1 MKYIISTSLFA
12 TLIAVA
18 YFPIQTYTVLP
29 LTVAGISLG
38 WLLSRF
44 IGMYQELNLLK
55 EENLYFADSFQ
66 NIRSPISM
74 IHTPLKTIC
83 NDSCP
88 DNIKSQLLLTMRH
101 LDSLNA
107 HLGRLMN
114 WKLLF
119 IRSANMDIEEHELG
133 GFIKSKI
140 DTLKVHASG
149 KLLKIKIEMAFSYG
163 SVWID
168 PNKITP
174 VIEIFIM
181 NAIDNSLP
189 EKEIVLFITLN
200 HEHWEIKI
208 PGYGNG
214 GMLKS
219 VLCKKLMKL
228 CKGNIIINNSART
241 VSLRFPIK
249 YSGKEQ
255 SARTISHIERNKEEE
270 KVDSIFYKASLKRN
284 SSKPMVVIVD
294 SNEEFKAY
302 LERCLSGDFTV
313 RSFNN
318 GAEAL
323 TGIKEEY
330 PDLVICDTMLH
341 GMRGNELSSRL
352 KTSRETSIIPVIL
365 YGSHIDTD
373 QRSTR
378 EASLADTF
386 LQLPFN
392 IEDLKTEM
400 SVLIKNSRS
409 LRKAFLLKVFGEL
422 FLESDANEA
431 LNDNNHLFINQVKE
445 FVLRNVDNENL
456 TIDDIAA
463 NLCMS
468 RTAFFNKWKSL
479 TGEAPKFFIYRIRM
493 EKARELLESGKCSV
507 NVVPEMIGLKNLK
520 NFRHKYKE
528 YFGITPSE
536 SITKKR

>member
-18 YFPIQTYTVLP
+18 YFPIQTYSVLP

-44 IGMYQELNLLK
+44 IGVYQELNLLK
-55 EENLYFADSFQ
+55 EENQYFADSFQ

-74 IHTPLKTIC
+74 IHTPLKNIC

-88 DNIKSQLLLTMRH
+88 DNIKSELLLTMRH
-101 LDSLNA
+101 LDSLNT

-114 WKLLF
+114 LKLLF
-119 IRSANMDIEEHELG
+119 IHSANLDIEEHELG
-133 GFIKSKI
+133 GFLESKI

-149 KLLKIKIEMAFSYG
+149 KLLKIKIERTFSYG

-174 VIEIFIM
+174 LIEIFIM
-181 NAIDNSLP
+181 EAIDNSLS
-189 EKEIVLFITLN
+189 EKEIILSIALN

-208 PGYGNG
+208 SGYGKG
-214 GMLKS
+214 RILKS
-219 VLCKKLMKL
+219 ALSKKLLKM
-228 CKGNIIINNSART
+228 CNGEIIINNPERT
-241 VSLRFPIK
+241 VSLRFPVEH
-249 YSGKEQ
+249 SGKEQ
-255 SARTISHIERNKEEE
+255 AARTITQIDRNRKEE
-270 KVDSIFYKASLKRN
+270 KIDNIFYKASLKRN

-294 SNEEFKAY
+294 SNEEFNAY

-352 KTSRETSIIPVIL
+352 KTSRETSIIPIIL

-392 IEDLKTEM
+392 MEDLKTEM

-409 LRKAFLLKVFGEL
+409 LRKAFLQKVFGEL
-422 FLESDANEA
+422 FLESDANDT
-431 LNDNNHLFINQVKE
+431 LNENNHLFINQVKE

-536 SITKKR
+536 SILKK

>member
-18 YFPIQTYTVLP
+18 YFPIQTYSVLP

-74 IHTPLKTIC
+74 IHTPLKNIC

-88 DNIKSQLLLTMRH
+88 DNIKSELLLTMRH
-101 LDSLNA
+101 LDSLNT

-114 WKLLF
+114 LKLLF
-119 IRSANMDIEEHELG
+119 IHSANMDIEEHELG
-133 GFIKSKI
+133 GFLESKI

-149 KLLKIKIEMAFSYG
+149 KLLKIKIERTFSYG

-174 VIEIFIM
+174 LIEIFIM
-181 NAIDNSLP
+181 EAIDNSLP
-189 EKEIVLFITLN
+189 EKEIILFITLN

-208 PGYGNG
+208 SGYGKG
-214 GMLKS
+214 RILKS
-219 VLCKKLMKL
+219 ALSKKLLKM
-228 CKGNIIINNSART
+228 CNGEIIINNPERT
-241 VSLRFPIK
+241 VSLRFPVEH
-249 YSGKEQ
+249 SGKEQ
-255 SARTISHIERNKEEE
+255 AARTITQIDRNRKEE
-270 KVDSIFYKASLKRN
+270 KIDTIFYKASLKRN

-294 SNEEFKAY
+294 SNDEFNAY

-352 KTSRETSIIPVIL
+352 KTSRETSIIPIIL

-392 IEDLKTEM
+392 MEDLKTEM

-409 LRKAFLLKVFGEL
+409 LRKAFLQKVFGEL
-422 FLESDANEA
+422 FLESDANDT
-431 LNDNNHLFINQVKE
+431 LNENNHLFINQVKE

-456 TIDDIAA
+456 TIDDIAS

-536 SITKKR
+536 SILKK

>member
-18 YFPIQTYTVLP
+18 YFPIQTYSVLP

-55 EENLYFADSFQ
+55 EENQYFADSFQ

-74 IHTPLKTIC
+74 IHTPLKNIC

-88 DNIKSQLLLTMRH
+88 DNIKSELLLTMRH
-101 LDSLNA
+101 LDSLNT

-114 WKLLF
+114 LKLLF
-119 IRSANMDIEEHELG
+119 IHSANMDIEEHELG
-133 GFIKSKI
+133 GFLESKI

-149 KLLKIKIEMAFSYG
+149 KLLKIKIERTFSYG

-174 VIEIFIM
+174 LIEIFIM
-181 NAIDNSLP
+181 EAIDNSLP
-189 EKEIVLFITLN
+189 EKEIILSIALN

-208 PGYGNG
+208 SGYGKG
-214 GMLKS
+214 RILKS
-219 VLCKKLMKL
+219 ALSKKLLKM
-228 CKGNIIINNSART
+228 CNGEIIINNPERT
-241 VSLRFPIK
+241 VSLRFPVEH
-249 YSGKEQ
+249 SGKEQ
-255 SARTISHIERNKEEE
+255 AARTITQIDRNRKEE
-270 KVDSIFYKASLKRN
+270 KIDTIFYKASLKRN

-294 SNEEFKAY
+294 SNEEFNAY

-352 KTSRETSIIPVIL
+352 KTSRETSIIPIIL

-392 IEDLKTEM
+392 MEDLKTEM

-409 LRKAFLLKVFGEL
+409 LRKAFLQKVFGEL
-422 FLESDANEA
+422 FLESDANDT
-431 LNDNNHLFINQVKE
+431 LNENNHLFINQVKE

-463 NLCMS
+463 NLWMS

-536 SITKKR
+536 SILKK

>member
-18 YFPIQTYTVLP
+18 YFPIQTYSVLP

-66 NIRSPISM
+66 NIRNPISM
-74 IHTPLKTIC
+74 IHTPLKNIC

-88 DNIKSQLLLTMRH
+88 DNIKSELLLTMRH
-101 LDSLNA
+101 LDSLNT

-114 WKLLF
+114 LKLLF
-119 IRSANMDIEEHELG
+119 IHSANMDIEEHELG
-133 GFIKSKI
+133 GFLESKI

-149 KLLKIKIEMAFSYG
+149 KLLKIKIERTFSYG

-174 VIEIFIM
+174 LIEIFIM
-181 NAIDNSLP
+181 EAIDNSLP
-189 EKEIVLFITLN
+189 EKEIILSIALN

-208 PGYGNG
+208 SGYGKG
-214 GMLKS
+214 RILKS
-219 VLCKKLMKL
+219 ALSKKLLKM
-228 CKGNIIINNSART
+228 CNGEIIINNPERT
-241 VSLRFPIK
+241 VSLRFPVEH
-249 YSGKEQ
+249 SGKKQ
-255 SARTISHIERNKEEE
+255 AARTITQIDRNRKEE
-270 KVDSIFYKASLKRN
+270 KIDTIFYKASLKRN

-294 SNEEFKAY
+294 SNDEFNAY

-352 KTSRETSIIPVIL
+352 KTSRETSIIPIIL

-392 IEDLKTEM
+392 MEDLKTEM
-400 SVLIKNSRS
+400 SVLIKNNRS
-409 LRKAFLLKVFGEL
+409 LRKAFLQKVFGEL
-422 FLESDANEA
+422 FLESDANDT
-431 LNDNNHLFINQVKE
+431 LNENNHLFINQVKE

-536 SITKKR
+536 SILKK

>member
-55 EENLYFADSFQ
+55 EENQYFADSFQ

-74 IHTPLKTIC
+74 IHTPLKNIC

-88 DNIKSQLLLTMRH
+88 DNIKSELLLTMRH
-101 LDSLNA
+101 LDSLNT

-114 WKLLF
+114 LKLLF
-119 IRSANMDIEEHELG
+119 IHSANLDIEEHELG
-133 GFIKSKI
+133 GFLESKI
-140 DTLKVHASG
+140 DTLRVHASG
-149 KLLKIKIEMAFSYG
+149 KLLKIKIERTFSYG

-174 VIEIFIM
+174 LIEIFIM
-181 NAIDNSLP
+181 EAIDNSLP
-189 EKEIVLFITLN
+189 EKEIILSIALN

-208 PGYGNG
+208 AGYGKG
-214 GMLKS
+214 RILKS
-219 VLCKKLMKL
+219 ALSKKLLKM
-228 CKGNIIINNSART
+228 CNGEIIINNPERT
-241 VSLRFPIK
+241 VSLRFPVEH
-249 YSGKEQ
+249 SGKKQ
-255 SARTISHIERNKEEE
+255 AAHTITQIDRNREEE
-270 KVDSIFYKASLKRN
+270 KIDTIFYKASLKRN

-294 SNEEFKAY
+294 SNDEFNAY

-352 KTSRETSIIPVIL
+352 KTSRETSIIPIIL

-392 IEDLKTEM
+392 MEDLKTEM

-409 LRKAFLLKVFGEL
+409 LRKAFLQKVFGEL
-422 FLESDANEA
+422 FLESDANDT
-431 LNDNNHLFINQVKE
+431 LNENNHLFINQVKE

-536 SITKKR
+536 SILKK

>member
-18 YFPIQTYTVLP
+18 YFPIQTYSVLP

-44 IGMYQELNLLK
+44 IGVYQELNLLK
-55 EENLYFADSFQ
+55 EENQYFADSFQ

-74 IHTPLKTIC
+74 IHTPLKNIC

-88 DNIKSQLLLTMRH
+88 DNIKSELLLTMRH
-101 LDSLNA
+101 LDSLNT

-114 WKLLF
+114 LKLLF
-119 IRSANMDIEEHELG
+119 IHSANMDIEEHELG
-133 GFIKSKI
+133 GFLESKI

-149 KLLKIKIEMAFSYG
+149 KLLKIKIERTFSYG

-174 VIEIFIM
+174 LIEIFIM
-181 NAIDNSLP
+181 EAIDNSLP
-189 EKEIVLFITLN
+189 EKEIILSIALN
-200 HEHWEIKI
+200 REHWEIKI
-208 PGYGNG
+208 SGYGKG
-214 GMLKS
+214 RILKS
-219 VLCKKLMKL
+219 ALSKKLLKM
-228 CKGNIIINNSART
+228 CNGEIIINNPERT
-241 VSLRFPIK
+241 ASLRFPVEH
-249 YSGKEQ
+249 SGIEQ
-255 SARTISHIERNKEEE
+255 AARTISQIDRNRKEE
-270 KVDSIFYKASLKRN
+270 KIDTIFYKASLKRN

-294 SNEEFKAY
+294 SNDEFNAY

-352 KTSRETSIIPVIL
+352 KTSRETSIIPIIL

-392 IEDLKTEM
+392 MEDLKTEM

-409 LRKAFLLKVFGEL
+409 LRKAFLQKVFGEL
-422 FLESDANEA
+422 FLESDANDT
-431 LNDNNHLFINQVKE
+431 LNENNHLFINQVKE

-536 SITKKR
+536 SILKK

>member
-55 EENLYFADSFQ
+55 EENQYFADSFQ

-74 IHTPLKTIC
+74 IHTPLKNIC

-88 DNIKSQLLLTMRH
+88 DNIKSELLLTMRH
-101 LDSLNA
+101 LDSLNT

-114 WKLLF
+114 LKLLF
-119 IRSANMDIEEHELG
+119 IHSANLDIEEHELG
-133 GFIKSKI
+133 GFLESKI
-140 DTLKVHASG
+140 DTLRVHASG
-149 KLLKIKIEMAFSYG
+149 KLLKIKIERTFSYG

-174 VIEIFIM
+174 LIEIFIM
-181 NAIDNSLP
+181 EAIDNSLP
-189 EKEIVLFITLN
+189 EKEIILSIALN

-208 PGYGNG
+208 SGYGKG
-214 GMLKS
+214 RILKS
-219 VLCKKLMKL
+219 ALSKKLLKM
-228 CKGNIIINNSART
+228 CNGEIIINNPERT
-241 VSLRFPIK
+241 VSLRFPVEH
-249 YSGKEQ
+249 SGKEQ
-255 SARTISHIERNKEEE
+255 AARTITQIDRNRKEE
-270 KVDSIFYKASLKRN
+270 KIDTIFYKASLKRN

-294 SNEEFKAY
+294 SNEEFNAY

-352 KTSRETSIIPVIL
+352 KTSRETSIIPIIL

-392 IEDLKTEM
+392 MEDLKTEM

-409 LRKAFLLKVFGEL
+409 LRKAFLQKVFGEL
-422 FLESDANEA
+422 FLESDANDT
-431 LNDNNHLFINQVKE
+431 LNENNHLFINQVKE

-536 SITKKR
+536 SILKK

>member
-18 YFPIQTYTVLP
+18 YFPIQTYSVLP

-74 IHTPLKTIC
+74 IHTPLKNIC

-88 DNIKSQLLLTMRH
+88 DNIKSELLLTMRH
-101 LDSLNA
+101 LDSLNT

-114 WKLLF
+114 LKLLF
-119 IRSANMDIEEHELG
+119 IHSANMDIEEHELG
-133 GFIKSKI
+133 GFLESKI

-149 KLLKIKIEMAFSYG
+149 KLLKIKIERTFSYG

-174 VIEIFIM
+174 LIEIFIM
-181 NAIDNSLP
+181 EAIDNSLP
-189 EKEIVLFITLN
+189 EKEIILSITLN

-208 PGYGNG
+208 SGYGKG
-214 GMLKS
+214 RILKS
-219 VLCKKLMKL
+219 ALSKKLLKM
-228 CKGNIIINNSART
+228 CNGEIIINNPERT
-241 VSLRFPIK
+241 VSLRFPVEH
-249 YSGKEQ
+249 SGKKQ
-255 SARTISHIERNKEEE
+255 AAHTITQIDRNREEE
-270 KVDSIFYKASLKRN
+270 KIDTIFYKASLKRN

-294 SNEEFKAY
+294 SNDEFNAY

-352 KTSRETSIIPVIL
+352 KTSRETSIIPIIL

-392 IEDLKTEM
+392 MEDLKTEM

-409 LRKAFLLKVFGEL
+409 LRKAFLQKVFGEL
-422 FLESDANEA
+422 FLESDANDT
-431 LNDNNHLFINQVKE
+431 LNENNHLFINQVKE

-536 SITKKR
+536 SILKK

>member
-18 YFPIQTYTVLP
+18 YFPIQTYSVLP

-44 IGMYQELNLLK
+44 IGVYQELNLLK
-55 EENLYFADSFQ
+55 EENQYFADSFQ

-74 IHTPLKTIC
+74 IHTPLKNIC

-88 DNIKSQLLLTMRH
+88 DNIKSELLLTMRH
-101 LDSLNA
+101 LDSLNT

-114 WKLLF
+114 LKLLF
-119 IRSANMDIEEHELG
+119 IHSANMDIEEHELG
-133 GFIKSKI
+133 GFLESKI

-149 KLLKIKIEMAFSYG
+149 KLLKIKIERTFSYG

-174 VIEIFIM
+174 LIEIFIM
-181 NAIDNSLP
+181 EAIDNSLP
-189 EKEIVLFITLN
+189 EKEIILSIALN

-208 PGYGNG
+208 SGYGKG
-214 GMLKS
+214 RILKS
-219 VLCKKLMKL
+219 ALSKKLLKM
-228 CKGNIIINNSART
+228 CNGEIIINNPERT
-241 VSLRFPIK
+241 VSLRFPVEH
-249 YSGKEQ
+249 SGKEQ
-255 SARTISHIERNKEEE
+255 AARTITQIDRNRKEE
-270 KVDSIFYKASLKRN
+270 KIDTIFYKASLKRN

-294 SNEEFKAY
+294 SNDEFNAY

-352 KTSRETSIIPVIL
+352 KTSRETSIIPIIL

-373 QRSTR
+373 QRNTR

-392 IEDLKTEM
+392 MEDLKTEM

-409 LRKAFLLKVFGEL
+409 LRKAFLQKVFGEL
-422 FLESDANEA
+422 FLESDANDT
-431 LNDNNHLFINQVKE
+431 LNENNHLFINQVKE

-536 SITKKR
+536 SIQKK

>member
-18 YFPIQTYTVLP
+18 YFPIQTYSVLP

-74 IHTPLKTIC
+74 IHTPLKNIC

-88 DNIKSQLLLTMRH
+88 DNIKSELLLTMRH
-101 LDSLNA
+101 LDSLNT

-114 WKLLF
+114 LKLLF
-119 IRSANMDIEEHELG
+119 IHSANMDIEEHELG
-133 GFIKSKI
+133 GFLESKI

-149 KLLKIKIEMAFSYG
+149 KLLKIKIERTFSYG

-174 VIEIFIM
+174 LIEIFIM
-181 NAIDNSLP
+181 EAIDNSLP
-189 EKEIVLFITLN
+189 EKEIILFITLN

-208 PGYGNG
+208 SGYGKG
-214 GMLKS
+214 RILKS
-219 VLCKKLMKL
+219 ALSKKLLKM
-228 CKGNIIINNSART
+228 CNGEIIINNPERT
-241 VSLRFPIK
+241 VSLRFPVEH
-249 YSGKEQ
+249 SGKEQ
-255 SARTISHIERNKEEE
+255 AARTITQIDRNRKEE
-270 KVDSIFYKASLKRN
+270 KIDTIFYKASLKRN

-294 SNEEFKAY
+294 SNDEFNAY

-352 KTSRETSIIPVIL
+352 KTSRETSIIPIIL

-392 IEDLKTEM
+392 MEDLKTEM

-409 LRKAFLLKVFGEL
+409 LRKAFLQKVFGEL
-422 FLESDANEA
+422 FLESDANDT
-431 LNDNNHLFINQVKE
+431 LNENNHLFINQVKE

-536 SITKKR
+536 SILKK

>member
-18 YFPIQTYTVLP
+18 YFPIQTYSVLP

-44 IGMYQELNLLK
+44 IGVYQELNLLK
-55 EENLYFADSFQ
+55 EENQYFADSFQ

-74 IHTPLKTIC
+74 IHTPLKNIC

-88 DNIKSQLLLTMRH
+88 DNIKSELLLTMRH
-101 LDSLNA
+101 LDSLNT

-114 WKLLF
+114 LKLLF
-119 IRSANMDIEEHELG
+119 IHSANLDIEEHELG
-133 GFIKSKI
+133 GFLESKI
-140 DTLKVHASG
+140 DTLRVHASG
-149 KLLKIKIEMAFSYG
+149 KLLKIKIERTFSYG

-174 VIEIFIM
+174 LIEIFIM
-181 NAIDNSLP
+181 EAIDNSLP
-189 EKEIVLFITLN
+189 EKEIILFITLN

-208 PGYGNG
+208 SGYGKG
-214 GMLKS
+214 RILKS
-219 VLCKKLMKL
+219 ALSKKLLKM
-228 CKGNIIINNSART
+228 CNGEIIINNPERT
-241 VSLRFPIK
+241 VSLRFPVEH
-249 YSGKEQ
+249 SGKEQ
-255 SARTISHIERNKEEE
+255 AARTITQIDRNRKEE
-270 KVDSIFYKASLKRN
+270 KIDTIFYKASLKRN

-294 SNEEFKAY
+294 SNDEFNAY

-352 KTSRETSIIPVIL
+352 KTSRETSIIPIIL

-392 IEDLKTEM
+392 MEDLKTEM

-409 LRKAFLLKVFGEL
+409 LRKAFLQKVFGEL
-422 FLESDANEA
+422 FLESDANDT
-431 LNDNNHLFINQVKE
+431 LNENNHLFINQVKE

-456 TIDDIAA
+456 TIDDIAS

-536 SITKKR
+536 SILKK

>member
-74 IHTPLKTIC
+74 IHTPLKNIC

-88 DNIKSQLLLTMRH
+88 DNIKSELLLTMRH
-101 LDSLNA
+101 LDSLNT

-114 WKLLF
+114 LKLLF
-119 IRSANMDIEEHELG
+119 IHSANLDIEEHELG
-133 GFIKSKI
+133 GFLESKI
-140 DTLKVHASG
+140 DTLRVHASG
-149 KLLKIKIEMAFSYG
+149 KLLKIKIERTFSYG

-174 VIEIFIM
+174 LIEIFIM
-181 NAIDNSLP
+181 EAIDNSLP
-189 EKEIVLFITLN
+189 EKEIILSIALN

-208 PGYGNG
+208 SGYGKG
-214 GMLKS
+214 RILKS
-219 VLCKKLMKL
+219 ALSKKLLKM
-228 CKGNIIINNSART
+228 CNGEIIINNPERT
-241 VSLRFPIK
+241 VSLRFPVEH
-249 YSGKEQ
+249 SGKEQ
-255 SARTISHIERNKEEE
+255 AARTITQIDRNRKEE
-270 KVDSIFYKASLKRN
+270 KIDTIFYKASLKRN

-294 SNEEFKAY
+294 SNDEFNAY

-352 KTSRETSIIPVIL
+352 KTSRETSIIPIIL

-392 IEDLKTEM
+392 MEDLKTEM

-409 LRKAFLLKVFGEL
+409 LRKAFLQKVFGEL
-422 FLESDANEA
+422 FLESDANDT
-431 LNDNNHLFINQVKE
+431 LNENNHLFINQVKE

-536 SITKKR
+536 SIQKK

>member
-18 YFPIQTYTVLP
+18 YFPIQTYSVLP

-74 IHTPLKTIC
+74 IHTPLKNIC

-88 DNIKSQLLLTMRH
+88 DNIKSELLLTMRH
-101 LDSLNA
+101 LDSLNT

-114 WKLLF
+114 LKLLF
-119 IRSANMDIEEHELG
+119 IHSANMDIEEHELG
-133 GFIKSKI
+133 GFLKSKI

-149 KLLKIKIEMAFSYG
+149 KLLKIKIERTFSYG

-174 VIEIFIM
+174 LIEIFIM
-181 NAIDNSLP
+181 EAIDNSLP
-189 EKEIVLFITLN
+189 DKEIILSIALN

-208 PGYGNG
+208 AGYGKG
-214 GMLKS
+214 RILKS
-219 VLCKKLMKL
+219 ALSKKLLKM
-228 CKGNIIINNSART
+228 CNGEIIINNPERT
-241 VSLRFPIK
+241 VSLRFPVEH
-249 YSGKEQ
+249 SGKKQ
-255 SARTISHIERNKEEE
+255 AARTITQIDRNRKEE
-270 KVDSIFYKASLKRN
+270 KIDTIFYKASLKRN

-294 SNEEFKAY
+294 SNDEFNAY

-352 KTSRETSIIPVIL
+352 KTSRETSIIPIIL

-392 IEDLKTEM
+392 MEDLKTEM

-409 LRKAFLLKVFGEL
+409 LRKAFLQKVFGEL
-422 FLESDANEA
+422 FLESDANDT
-431 LNDNNHLFINQVKE
+431 LNENNHLFINQVKE

-536 SITKKR
+536 SILKK

>member
-18 YFPIQTYTVLP
+18 YFPIQTYSVLP

-74 IHTPLKTIC
+74 IHTPLKNIC

-88 DNIKSQLLLTMRH
+88 DNIKSELLLTMRH
-101 LDSLNA
+101 LDSLNT

-114 WKLLF
+114 LKLLF
-119 IRSANMDIEEHELG
+119 IHSANMDIEEHELG
-133 GFIKSKI
+133 GFLESKI

-149 KLLKIKIEMAFSYG
+149 KLLKIKIERTFSYG

-174 VIEIFIM
+174 LIEIFIM
-181 NAIDNSLP
+181 EAIDNSLP
-189 EKEIVLFITLN
+189 EKEIILSIALN

-208 PGYGNG
+208 SGYGKG
-214 GMLKS
+214 RILKS
-219 VLCKKLMKL
+219 ALSKKLLKM
-228 CKGNIIINNSART
+228 CNGEIIINNPERT
-241 VSLRFPIK
+241 VSLRFPVEH
-249 YSGKEQ
+249 SGKEQ
-255 SARTISHIERNKEEE
+255 TARTIAQIDRNRKEE
-270 KVDSIFYKASLKRN
+270 KIDTIFYKASLKRN

-294 SNEEFKAY
+294 SNDEFNAY

-352 KTSRETSIIPVIL
+352 KTSRETSIIPIIL

-392 IEDLKTEM
+392 MEDLKTEM

-409 LRKAFLLKVFGEL
+409 LRKAFLQKVFGEL
-422 FLESDANEA
+422 FLESDANDT
-431 LNDNNHLFINQVKE
+431 LNENNHLFINQVKE

-536 SITKKR
+536 SILKK

>member
-18 YFPIQTYTVLP
+18 YFPIQTYSVLP

-55 EENLYFADSFQ
+55 EENQYFADSFQ

-74 IHTPLKTIC
+74 IHTPLKNIC

-88 DNIKSQLLLTMRH
+88 DNIKSELLLTMRH
-101 LDSLNA
+101 LDSLNT

-114 WKLLF
+114 LKLLF
-119 IRSANMDIEEHELG
+119 IHSANMDIEEHELG
-133 GFIKSKI
+133 GFLESKI

-149 KLLKIKIEMAFSYG
+149 KLLKIKIERTFSYG

-174 VIEIFIM
+174 LIEIFIM
-181 NAIDNSLP
+181 EAIDNSLP
-189 EKEIVLFITLN
+189 EKEIILSIALN

-208 PGYGNG
+208 SGYGKG
-214 GMLKS
+214 RILKS
-219 VLCKKLMKL
+219 ALSKKLLKM
-228 CKGNIIINNSART
+228 CNGEIIINNPERT
-241 VSLRFPIK
+241 VSLRFPVEH
-249 YSGKEQ
+249 SGKEQ
-255 SARTISHIERNKEEE
+255 AARTITQIDRNRKEE
-270 KVDSIFYKASLKRN
+270 KIDTIFYKASLKRN

-294 SNEEFKAY
+294 SNEEFNAY
-302 LERCLSGDFTV
+302 LERCLSGDFTI

-352 KTSRETSIIPVIL
+352 KTSRETSIIPIIL

-392 IEDLKTEM
+392 MEDLKTEM

-409 LRKAFLLKVFGEL
+409 LRKAFLQKVFGEL
-422 FLESDANEA
+422 FLESDANDT
-431 LNDNNHLFINQVKE
+431 LNENNHLFINQVKE

-536 SITKKR
+536 SILKK

>member
-29 LTVAGISLG
+29 FTVAGISLG

-74 IHTPLKTIC
+74 IHTPLKNIC

-88 DNIKSQLLLTMRH
+88 DNIKSELLLTMRH
-101 LDSLNA
+101 LDSLNT

-114 WKLLF
+114 LKLLF
-119 IRSANMDIEEHELG
+119 IHSANLDIEEHELG
-133 GFIKSKI
+133 GFLESKI
-140 DTLKVHASG
+140 DTLRVHASG
-149 KLLKIKIEMAFSYG
+149 KLLKIKIERTFSYG

-174 VIEIFIM
+174 LIEIFIM
-181 NAIDNSLP
+181 EAIDNSLP
-189 EKEIVLFITLN
+189 EKEIILSIALN

-208 PGYGNG
+208 SGYGKG
-214 GMLKS
+214 RILKS
-219 VLCKKLMKL
+219 ALSKKLLKM
-228 CKGNIIINNSART
+228 CNGEIIINNPERT
-241 VSLRFPIK
+241 ASLRFPVEH
-249 YSGKEQ
+249 SGKEQ
-255 SARTISHIERNKEEE
+255 AARTITQIDRNRKEE
-270 KVDSIFYKASLKRN
+270 KIDTIFYKASLKRN

-294 SNEEFKAY
+294 SNDEFNAY

-352 KTSRETSIIPVIL
+352 KTSRETSIIPIIL

-392 IEDLKTEM
+392 MEDLKTEM

-409 LRKAFLLKVFGEL
+409 LRKAFLQKVFGEL
-422 FLESDANEA
+422 FLESDANDT
-431 LNDNNHLFINQVKE
+431 LNENNHLFINQVKE

-536 SITKKR
+536 SILKK

>member
-18 YFPIQTYTVLP
+18 YFPIQTYSVLP

-55 EENLYFADSFQ
+55 EENQYFADSFQ

-74 IHTPLKTIC
+74 IHTPLKNIC

-88 DNIKSQLLLTMRH
+88 DNIKSELLLTMRH
-101 LDSLNA
+101 LDSLNT

-114 WKLLF
+114 LKLLF
-119 IRSANMDIEEHELG
+119 IHSANMDIEEHELG
-133 GFIKSKI
+133 GFLESKI

-149 KLLKIKIEMAFSYG
+149 KLLKIKIERTFSYG

-174 VIEIFIM
+174 LIEIFIM
-181 NAIDNSLP
+181 EAIDNSLP
-189 EKEIVLFITLN
+189 EKEIILSIALN
-200 HEHWEIKI
+200 REHWEIKI
-208 PGYGNG
+208 SGYGKG
-214 GMLKS
+214 RILKS
-219 VLCKKLMKL
+219 ALSKKLLKM
-228 CKGNIIINNSART
+228 CNGEIIINNPERT
-241 VSLRFPIK
+241 ASLRFPVEH
-249 YSGKEQ
+249 SGIEQ
-255 SARTISHIERNKEEE
+255 AARTISQIDRNRKEE
-270 KVDSIFYKASLKRN
+270 KIDTIFYKASLKRN

-294 SNEEFKAY
+294 SNDEFNAY

-352 KTSRETSIIPVIL
+352 KTSRETSIIPIIL

-378 EASLADTF
+378 EASQADTF

-392 IEDLKTEM
+392 MEDLKTEM

-409 LRKAFLLKVFGEL
+409 LRKAFLQKVFGEL
-422 FLESDANEA
+422 FLESDANDT
-431 LNDNNHLFINQVKE
+431 LNENNHLFINQVKE

-536 SITKKR
+536 SILKK

>member
-18 YFPIQTYTVLP
+18 YFPIQTYSVLP

-74 IHTPLKTIC
+74 IHTPLKNIC

-88 DNIKSQLLLTMRH
+88 DNIKSELLLTMRH
-101 LDSLNA
+101 LDSLNT

-114 WKLLF
+114 LKLLF
-119 IRSANMDIEEHELG
+119 IHSANMDIEEHELG
-133 GFIKSKI
+133 GFLESKI

-149 KLLKIKIEMAFSYG
+149 KLLKIKIERTFSYG

-174 VIEIFIM
+174 LIEIFIM
-181 NAIDNSLP
+181 EAIDNSLP
-189 EKEIVLFITLN
+189 EKEIILSIALN
-200 HEHWEIKI
+200 REHWEIKI
-208 PGYGNG
+208 SGYGKG
-214 GMLKS
+214 RILKS
-219 VLCKKLMKL
+219 ALSKKLLKM
-228 CKGNIIINNSART
+228 CNGEIIINNPERT
-241 VSLRFPIK
+241 VSLRFPVEH
-249 YSGKEQ
+249 SGKEQ
-255 SARTISHIERNKEEE
+255 AARTITQIDRNRKEE
-270 KVDSIFYKASLKRN
+270 KIDTIFYKASLKRN

-294 SNEEFKAY
+294 SNDEFNAY

-318 GAEAL
+318 GADAL

-352 KTSRETSIIPVIL
+352 KTSRETSIIPIIL

-392 IEDLKTEM
+392 MEDLKTEM

-409 LRKAFLLKVFGEL
+409 LRKAFLQKVFGEL
-422 FLESDANEA
+422 FLESDANDT
-431 LNDNNHLFINQVKE
+431 LNENNHLFINQVKE

-536 SITKKR
+536 SILKK

>member
-18 YFPIQTYTVLP
+18 YFPIQTYSVLP

-44 IGMYQELNLLK
+44 IGVYQELNLLK
-55 EENLYFADSFQ
+55 EENQYFADSFQ

-74 IHTPLKTIC
+74 IHTPLKNIC

-88 DNIKSQLLLTMRH
+88 DNIKSELLLTMRH
-101 LDSLNA
+101 LDSLNT

-114 WKLLF
+114 LKLLF
-119 IRSANMDIEEHELG
+119 IHSANLDIEEHELG
-133 GFIKSKI
+133 GFLESKI

-149 KLLKIKIEMAFSYG
+149 KLLKIKIERTFSYG

-174 VIEIFIM
+174 LIEIFIM
-181 NAIDNSLP
+181 EAIDNSLS
-189 EKEIVLFITLN
+189 EKEIILSIALN

-208 PGYGNG
+208 SGYGKG
-214 GMLKS
+214 RILKS
-219 VLCKKLMKL
+219 ALSKKLLKM
-228 CKGNIIINNSART
+228 CNGEIIINNPERT
-241 VSLRFPIK
+241 VSLRFPVEH
-249 YSGKEQ
+249 SGKEQ
-255 SARTISHIERNKEEE
+255 AARTITQIDRNRKEE
-270 KVDSIFYKASLKRN
+270 KIDNIFYKASLKRN

-294 SNEEFKAY
+294 SNEEFNAY

-318 GAEAL
+318 GEEAL

-352 KTSRETSIIPVIL
+352 KTSRETSIIPIIL

-392 IEDLKTEM
+392 MEDLKTEM

-409 LRKAFLLKVFGEL
+409 LRKAFLQKVFGEL
-422 FLESDANEA
+422 FLESDANDT
-431 LNDNNHLFINQVKE
+431 LNENNHLFINQVKE

-536 SITKKR
+536 SILKK

>member
-18 YFPIQTYTVLP
+18 YFPIQTYSVLP

-44 IGMYQELNLLK
+44 IGVYQELNLLK
-55 EENLYFADSFQ
+55 EENQYFADSFQ

-74 IHTPLKTIC
+74 IHTPLKNIC

-88 DNIKSQLLLTMRH
+88 DNIKSELLLTMRH
-101 LDSLNA
+101 LDSLNT

-114 WKLLF
+114 LKLLF
-119 IRSANMDIEEHELG
+119 IHSANMDIEEHELG
-133 GFIKSKI
+133 GFLESKI

-149 KLLKIKIEMAFSYG
+149 KLLKIKIERTFSYG

-174 VIEIFIM
+174 LIEIFIM
-181 NAIDNSLP
+181 EAIDNSLP
-189 EKEIVLFITLN
+189 EKEIILSIALN

-208 PGYGNG
+208 SGYGKG
-214 GMLKS
+214 RILKS
-219 VLCKKLMKL
+219 ALSKKLLKM
-228 CKGNIIINNSART
+228 CNGEIIINNPERT
-241 VSLRFPIK
+241 VSLRFPVEH
-249 YSGKEQ
+249 SGKEQ
-255 SARTISHIERNKEEE
+255 AARTISQIDRNRKEE
-270 KVDSIFYKASLKRN
+270 KIDTIFYKASLKRN

-294 SNEEFKAY
+294 SNDEFNAY

-352 KTSRETSIIPVIL
+352 KTSRETSIIPIIL

-392 IEDLKTEM
+392 MEDLKTEM

-409 LRKAFLLKVFGEL
+409 LRKAFLQKVFGEL
-422 FLESDANEA
+422 FLESDANDT
-431 LNDNNHLFINQVKE
+431 LNENNHLFINQVKE

-536 SITKKR
+536 SILKK

>member
-18 YFPIQTYTVLP
+18 YFPIQTYSVLP

-44 IGMYQELNLLK
+44 IGVYQELNLLK
-55 EENLYFADSFQ
+55 EENQYFADSFQ

-74 IHTPLKTIC
+74 IHTPLKNIC

-88 DNIKSQLLLTMRH
+88 DNIKSELLLTMRH
-101 LDSLNA
+101 LDSLNT

-114 WKLLF
+114 LKLLF
-119 IRSANMDIEEHELG
+119 IHSANMDIEEHELG
-133 GFIKSKI
+133 GFLESKI

-149 KLLKIKIEMAFSYG
+149 KLLKIKIERTFSYG

-174 VIEIFIM
+174 LIEIFIM
-181 NAIDNSLP
+181 EAIDNSLP
-189 EKEIVLFITLN
+189 DKEIILSIALN

-208 PGYGNG
+208 AGYGKG
-214 GMLKS
+214 RILKS
-219 VLCKKLMKL
+219 ALSKKLLKM
-228 CKGNIIINNSART
+228 CNGEIIINNPERT
-241 VSLRFPIK
+241 VSLRFPVEH
-249 YSGKEQ
+249 SGIEQ
-255 SARTISHIERNKEEE
+255 AARTISQIDRNRKEE
-270 KVDSIFYKASLKRN
+270 KIDTIFYKASLKRN

-294 SNEEFKAY
+294 SNDEFNAY

-352 KTSRETSIIPVIL
+352 KTSRETSIIPIIL

-392 IEDLKTEM
+392 MEDLKTEM

-409 LRKAFLLKVFGEL
+409 LRKAFLQKVFGEL
-422 FLESDANEA
+422 FLESDANDT
-431 LNDNNHLFINQVKE
+431 LNENNHLFINQVKE

-536 SITKKR
+536 SILKK

>member
-18 YFPIQTYTVLP
+18 YFPIQTYSVLP

-74 IHTPLKTIC
+74 IHTPLKNIC

-88 DNIKSQLLLTMRH
+88 DNIKSELLLTMRH
-101 LDSLNA
+101 LDSLNT

-114 WKLLF
+114 LKLLF
-119 IRSANMDIEEHELG
+119 IHSANLDIEEHELG
-133 GFIKSKI
+133 GFLESKI
-140 DTLKVHASG
+140 DTLRVHASG
-149 KLLKIKIEMAFSYG
+149 KLLKIKIERTFSYG

-174 VIEIFIM
+174 LIEIFIM
-181 NAIDNSLP
+181 EAIDNSLP
-189 EKEIVLFITLN
+189 EKEIILFITLN

-208 PGYGNG
+208 SGYGKG
-214 GMLKS
+214 RILKS
-219 VLCKKLMKL
+219 ALSKKLLKM
-228 CKGNIIINNSART
+228 CNGEIIINNPERT
-241 VSLRFPIK
+241 VSLRFPVEH
-249 YSGKEQ
+249 SGKKQ
-255 SARTISHIERNKEEE
+255 AARTITQIDRNRKEE
-270 KVDSIFYKASLKRN
+270 KIDTIFYKASLKRN

-294 SNEEFKAY
+294 SNDEFNAY

-352 KTSRETSIIPVIL
+352 KTSRETSIIPIIL

-392 IEDLKTEM
+392 MEDLKTEM

-409 LRKAFLLKVFGEL
+409 LRKAFLQKVFGEL
-422 FLESDANEA
+422 FLESDANDT
-431 LNDNNHLFINQVKE
+431 LNENNHLFINQVKE

-456 TIDDIAA
+456 TIDDIAT

-536 SITKKR
+536 SILKK

>member
-18 YFPIQTYTVLP
+18 YFPIQTYSVLP

-44 IGMYQELNLLK
+44 IGVYQELNLLK
-55 EENLYFADSFQ
+55 EENQYFADSFQ

-74 IHTPLKTIC
+74 IHTPLKNIC

-88 DNIKSQLLLTMRH
+88 DNIKSELLLTMRH
-101 LDSLNA
+101 LDSLNT

-114 WKLLF
+114 LKLLF
-119 IRSANMDIEEHELG
+119 IHSANMDIEEHELG
-133 GFIKSKI
+133 GFLESKI

-149 KLLKIKIEMAFSYG
+149 KLLKIKIERTFSYG

-174 VIEIFIM
+174 LIEIFIM
-181 NAIDNSLP
+181 EAIDNSLP
-189 EKEIVLFITLN
+189 EKEIILSIALN

-208 PGYGNG
+208 AGYGKG
-214 GMLKS
+214 RILKS
-219 VLCKKLMKL
+219 ALSKKLLKM
-228 CKGNIIINNSART
+228 CNGEIIINNPERT
-241 VSLRFPIK
+241 VSLRFPVEH
-249 YSGKEQ
+249 SGKEQ
-255 SARTISHIERNKEEE
+255 AARTITQIDRNRKEE
-270 KVDSIFYKASLKRN
+270 KIDTIFYKASLKRN

-294 SNEEFKAY
+294 SNDEFNAY
-302 LERCLSGDFTV
+302 LERCLSGDFTI

-352 KTSRETSIIPVIL
+352 KTSRETSIIPIIL

-392 IEDLKTEM
+392 MEDLKTEM

-409 LRKAFLLKVFGEL
+409 LRKAFLQKVFGEL
-422 FLESDANEA
+422 FLESDANDT
-431 LNDNNHLFINQVKE
+431 LNENNHLFINQVKE

-536 SITKKR
+536 SILKK

>member
-18 YFPIQTYTVLP
+18 YFPIQTYSVLP

-74 IHTPLKTIC
+74 IHTPLKNIC

-88 DNIKSQLLLTMRH
+88 DNIKSELLLTMRH
-101 LDSLNA
+101 LDSLNT

-114 WKLLF
+114 LKLLF
-119 IRSANMDIEEHELG
+119 IHSANLDIEEHELG
-133 GFIKSKI
+133 GFLESKI
-140 DTLKVHASG
+140 DTLRVHASG
-149 KLLKIKIEMAFSYG
+149 KLLKIKIERTFSYG

-174 VIEIFIM
+174 LIEIFIM
-181 NAIDNSLP
+181 EAIDNSLP
-189 EKEIVLFITLN
+189 EKEIILSIALN
-200 HEHWEIKI
+200 REHWEIKI
-208 PGYGNG
+208 AGYGKG
-214 GMLKS
+214 RILKS
-219 VLCKKLMKL
+219 ALSKKLLKM
-228 CKGNIIINNSART
+228 CNGEIIINNPERT
-241 VSLRFPIK
+241 VSLRFPVEHSEK
-249 YSGKEQ
+249 KQ
-255 SARTISHIERNKEEE
+255 AARTIAQIDRNRKEE
-270 KVDSIFYKASLKRN
+270 KIDTIFYKASLKRN

-294 SNEEFKAY
+294 SNDEFNAY

-352 KTSRETSIIPVIL
+352 KTSRETSIIPIIL

-392 IEDLKTEM
+392 MEDLKTEM

-409 LRKAFLLKVFGEL
+409 LRKAFLQKVFGEL
-422 FLESDANEA
+422 FLESDANDT
-431 LNDNNHLFINQVKE
+431 LNENNHLFINQVKE

-536 SITKKR
+536 SILKK

>member
-18 YFPIQTYTVLP
+18 YFPIQTYSVLP

-44 IGMYQELNLLK
+44 IGVYQELNLLK
-55 EENLYFADSFQ
+55 EENQYFADSFQ

-74 IHTPLKTIC
+74 IHTPLKNIC

-88 DNIKSQLLLTMRH
+88 DNIKSELLLTMRH
-101 LDSLNA
+101 LDSLNT

-114 WKLLF
+114 LKLLF
-119 IRSANMDIEEHELG
+119 IHSANMDIEEHELG
-133 GFIKSKI
+133 GFLESKI

-149 KLLKIKIEMAFSYG
+149 KLLKIKIERTFSYG

-174 VIEIFIM
+174 LVEIFIM
-181 NAIDNSLP
+181 EAIDNSLP
-189 EKEIVLFITLN
+189 DKEIILFITLN

-208 PGYGNG
+208 AGYGKG
-214 GMLKS
+214 RILKS
-219 VLCKKLMKL
+219 ALSKKLLKM
-228 CKGNIIINNSART
+228 CNGEIIINNPERT
-241 VSLRFPIK
+241 VSLRFPVEH
-249 YSGKEQ
+249 SGKKQ
-255 SARTISHIERNKEEE
+255 AAHTITQIDRNREEE
-270 KVDSIFYKASLKRN
+270 KIDTIFYKASLKRN

-294 SNEEFKAY
+294 SNDEFNAY
-302 LERCLSGDFTV
+302 LERCLSGDFTI

-352 KTSRETSIIPVIL
+352 KTSRETSIIPIIL

-373 QRSTR
+373 QRNTR

-392 IEDLKTEM
+392 MEDLKTEM

-409 LRKAFLLKVFGEL
+409 LRKAFLQKVFGEL
-422 FLESDANEA
+422 FLESDANDT
-431 LNDNNHLFINQVKE
+431 LNENNHLFINQVKE

-536 SITKKR
+536 SILKK